1 MSTSGDQS
9 GSSQR
14 KPGRRSIPIEKIEKK
29 SNLQVTFSK
38 RRAGLFNKAS
48 ELCTLTGAEAGV
60 VLFSPA
66 DNAHSFGYPDIN
78 TITNNFLSPEN
89 INIGNQGREG
99 HDLALI
105 RQSELDALARLE
117 GRVAAEKVRGEEL
130 EKLRRESMI
139 PFGGPGLEGLGYEQL
154 QSLKEAITKFG
165 KDMKNMTGEMPVAP
179 PAPNMSM
186 NYPFGMGV
194 STMVPYNQF
203 PGQSGSGNGNNSG
216 NNNGNGNDKGKGK
229 AKYYD

>member
-14 KPGRRSIPIEKIEKK
+14 KLGRRRIPMEKIEKK
-29 SNLQVTFSK
+29 NNLQVTFSK
-38 RRAGLFNKAS
+38 RRAGLFKKAS

-60 VLFSPA
+60 VVFSPA
-66 DNAHSFGYPDIN
+66 DNAHSFGHPNIN
-78 TITNNFLSPEN
+78 SITEKFLSPEN
-89 INIGNQGREG
+89 IDIGNQWREG
-99 HDLALI
+99 RDLARL
-105 RQSELDALARLE
+105 RQSELDALARVEASL
-117 GRVAAEKVRGEEL
+117 AAEKVRGVEL

-139 PFGGPGLEGLGYEQL
+139 PFGGPDLEGLGYEQL
-154 QSLKEAITKFG
+154 QLLKEAISHFG
-165 KDMKNMTGEMPVAP
+165 KDMKNMTGKMPVAP
-179 PAPNMSM
+179 LASNMSM

-216 NNNGNGNDKGKGK
+216 TSNDKGKGK